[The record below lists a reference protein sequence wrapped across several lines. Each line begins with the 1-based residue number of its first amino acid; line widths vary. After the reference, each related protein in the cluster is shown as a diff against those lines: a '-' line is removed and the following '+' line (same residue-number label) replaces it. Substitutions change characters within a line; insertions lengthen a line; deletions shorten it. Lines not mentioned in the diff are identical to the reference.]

1 MYGLPASTLVNR
13 PLYKKA
19 VFEKFNLKTAE
30 RDRFDADV
38 SRMAIVAYISPK
50 KVSGLNEG
58 QDVKEFYVLQVQLK
72 KQDYDAKNILLL
84 HKLIPQKIVFALDY
98 DQQTQFCIF
107 HTRLQQSSWEP
118 TKEAA
123 IPLKGLTL
131 DDVWNNIVAEIGG
144 LDNSAEETLEQQII
158 HREEREKLLQ
168 QIESLEKRCRTEK
181 QTRKKYEL
189 HQQLLKLKE
198 ELKSALT
205 AVGTIAMAVVSFIAL
220 RKNDA
225 QVDEMKRQWE
235 EDHRPYIN
243 VMLENNLSLSS
254 TESRCLKIE
263 NYGKGTANN
272 VKLIFDETFINNI
285 PVGKLKEDF
294 LSRKTKVYKVISGRF
309 VVEIFCDIIDYP
321 QSSKGRVSGEEINL
335 AQKQELL
342 KYLNNPI
349 RVKVQYVWNNKQY
362 EESIILNYNY

>member
-1 MYGLPASTLVNR
+1 MYGLPASTLVNK

-30 RDRFDADV
+30 RDHFDADV

-84 HKLIPQKIVFALDY
+84 HKLIPQKIVFALEY
-98 DQQTQFCIF
+98 EQLTQFCLF

-118 TKEAA
+118 TTEAA

-158 HREEREKLLQ
+158 HREEHEKLLQ
-168 QIESLEKRCRTEK
+168 QIEVLEKRCRIEK

-189 HQQLLKLKE
+189 HQHLLKLKE
-198 ELKSALT
+198 ELK
-205 AVGTIAMAVVSFIAL
+205 
-220 RKNDA
+220 
-225 QVDEMKRQWE
+225 
-235 EDHRPYIN
+235 
-243 VMLENNLSLSS
+243 
-254 TESRCLKIE
+254 
-263 NYGKGTANN
+263 
-272 VKLIFDETFINNI
+272 
-285 PVGKLKEDF
+285 
-294 LSRKTKVYKVISGRF
+294 
-309 VVEIFCDIIDYP
+309 
-321 QSSKGRVSGEEINL
+321 
-335 AQKQELL
+335 
-342 KYLNNPI
+342 
-349 RVKVQYVWNNKQY
+349 
-362 EESIILNYNY
+362 